1 MPIVDGNYVAPTWN
15 NNNPPSIDAEELQA
29 ISDSIVNNQT
39 NIASANN
46 VLGKIIFSNFY
57 TKNPPYFSFADPLN
71 SAKYVLSGCA
81 NGTYAIFAG
90 GSTGGSAYVATTDAY
105 NESLTHT
112 TPDPLST
119 ARGDIGSANVGNYAL
134 FAGGTGAV
142 STVDAYDES
151 LTHTNPTSLSV
162 ARSSLAGASVGNYA
176 LFAGGSNTYPDVDA
190 YDSALTRTTPTPLS
204 VGRGNLGGISNTN
217 YAIFGGGYASG
228 AVSTVDAYNE
238 SLTHT
243 TPTTLSVARYN
254 MATANVGVYAL
265 FAGGTGASSPVVDA
279 YNESLT
285 RTTPNPLSGTNL
297 SSFAGASTTDMAI
310 FFGNVNNA
318 NITIYDDSLNQT
330 ILANPGTPSTNLA
343 SASFGKYMIF
353 AGGNI
358 PGGVR
363 TDKVNVFQNEV
374 GHSITIPAMTAYNFD
389 ESEEDT
395 FTFSEVQLQGAGML
409 SGYIKY
415 YATLSGYYSQN

>member
-1 MPIVDGNYVAPTWN
+1 MPIVNGQYQAPTWVN
-15 NNNPPSIDAEELQA
+15 GQRPPINAEELQA

-57 TKNPPYFSFADPLN
+57 TENPPYFSLADPL
-71 SAKYVLSGCA
+71 SVARYVLAGTA
-81 NGTYAIFAG
+81 NSKYAIFAG
-90 GSTGGSAYVATTDAY
+90 GSTGGSSYVATTDAY
-105 NESLTHT
+105 DESLTHT

-119 ARGDIGSANVGNYAL
+119 ARMNIGSANVGSYAL

-162 ARSSLAGASVGNYA
+162 ERSSLAGASIGNYA
-176 LFAGGSNTYPDVDA
+176 LFAGGSNTYTNVDA
-190 YDSALTRTTPTPLS
+190 YDSSLTRTTPDPLS
-204 VGRGNLGGISNTN
+204 VGRGNLGGISNSN
-217 YAIFGGGYASG
+217 YAIFGGGFASS
-228 AVSTVDAYNE
+228 ATSTVDAYDE

-279 YNESLT
+279 YDASLT
-285 RTTPNPLSGTNL
+285 RTTPNPLSGTNI
-297 SSFAGASTTDMAI
+297 SSSAGASTTDMAI
-310 FFGNVNNA
+310 FFGNVNNTD
-318 NITIYDDSLNQT
+318 ITIYDESLSQT
-330 ILANPGTPSTNLA
+330 ILENPGTSSANLA
-343 SASFGKYMIF
+343 ATSFGKYMIF

-358 PGGVR
+358 SGGY
-363 TDKVNVFQNEV
+363 TDDVNVFQNEV
-374 GHSITIPAMTAYNFD
+374 GYSITIPAMTAYNFD